1 MADYKPR
8 VVEPGEVIVGVV
20 GEMASLQVAVDR
32 AHAEPHQRG
41 SQGRV
46 LAAQHR
52 GIEEGSVQRQF
63 KLGCEL
69 ILSKSA

>member
-8 VVEPGEVIVGVV
+8 VVEPGEVVVGIV

-32 AHAEPHQRG
+32 THAESHQRG
-41 SQGRV
+41 SQWRV

-52 GIEEGSVQRQF
+52 GIEEGSVKREF

-69 ILSKSA
+69 IIYRSA